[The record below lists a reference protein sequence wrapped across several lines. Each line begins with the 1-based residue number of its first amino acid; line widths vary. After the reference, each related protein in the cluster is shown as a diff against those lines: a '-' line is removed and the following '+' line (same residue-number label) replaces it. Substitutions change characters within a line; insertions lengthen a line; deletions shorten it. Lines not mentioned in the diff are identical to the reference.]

1 MSTETNTQLLDA
13 PVQVRDVPLN
23 PKAAAM
29 ARAREVLATSRQS
42 VMVDEQP
49 VLLVPEQPLARPMPP
64 TNYLPP
70 QYQMPAPRPFH
81 KGPRRVRLTVSR
93 IDPWS
98 VMKLAFL
105 LALAAG
111 IMAVVATALF
121 WLVIDHLHVFSTLQ
135 DFINEAVGTG
145 GVVNVTQYFEFGRI
159 VALSTLISV
168 VNVII
173 MTILAAIMAILYN
186 ITSALVGGVRLTLI
200 DD

>member
-13 PVQVRDVPLN
+13 PVDA
-23 PKAAAM
+23 KAAAM
-29 ARAREVLATSRQS
+29 ARAREVLATSRQT
-42 VMVDEQP
+42 VLVDEQP
-49 VLLVPEQPLARPMPP
+49 MVVLPEPAPNLPP
-64 TNYLPP
+64 VNYLPP
-70 QYQMPAPRPFH
+70 QYQVPAPRSVH

-135 DFINEAVGTG
+135 DFINEAVGSAT
-145 GVVNVTQYFEFGRI
+145 VNVTQYFEFGRI

-168 VNVII
+168 VNVVI

-186 ITSALVGGVRLTLI
+186 ITSALVGGIRVTLI